1 MKGAVVVMQT
11 TIQPELAADRE
22 KLLVSIFPSI
32 PFLAGFDMLSFYI
45 IDKRIKVKI
54 KQNLKVC
61 KGKTVKNIMI

>member
-22 KLLVSIFPSI
+22 KLLVNTFSSIT
-32 PFLAGFDMLSFYI
+32 FLAGFDMLSFYI